1 MFVGSSARW
10 HSCLDVARSIVMKF
24 KTPYEQGKCDCH
36 YRRYDRDRACWNEK
50 ERIEYDKG
58 WEYGQ
63 KLNYYYDDF
72 EYYDKDELL

>member
-1 MFVGSSARW
+1 
-10 HSCLDVARSIVMKF
+10 MKF

-36 YRRYDRDRACWNEK
+36 YRRYDRDRACWNEQ

-63 KLNYYYDDF
+63 KTNYFFDDNEHYNEENYERKIKHHSNAVKKMLF
-72 EYYDKDELL
+72 LT